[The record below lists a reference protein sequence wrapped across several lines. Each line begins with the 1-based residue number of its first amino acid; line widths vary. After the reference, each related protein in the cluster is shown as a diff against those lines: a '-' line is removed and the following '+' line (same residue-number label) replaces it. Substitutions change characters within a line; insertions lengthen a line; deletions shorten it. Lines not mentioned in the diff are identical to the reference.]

1 MHKINKLLGLLGVLL
16 FSTGVYA
23 ADIQVEGA
31 WAAASAPGQEVGK
44 ADLTIISK
52 GGATLSGVSSPVCKS
67 VELHSMS
74 NANGMMK
81 MREVQGIALPAGK
94 RVNLGESGY
103 HLMLM
108 GLRAPLK
115 AGDSVPLKLN
125 IRLADKSSIKINVM
139 AVVKSLAG
147 MEPASHDDM
156 HEPHRMY

>member
-31 WAAASAPGQEVGK
+31 WVAASAPGQEVGK

-52 GGATLSGVSSPVCKS
+52 DGATLSGVSSPVCKS

-103 HLMLM
+103 HL
-108 GLRAPLK
+108 
-115 AGDSVPLKLN
+115 
-125 IRLADKSSIKINVM
+125 
-139 AVVKSLAG
+139 
-147 MEPASHDDM
+147 
-156 HEPHRMY
+156 